1 MAEVLD
7 TVPVLKQPV
16 RWTSEMSDMR
26 AFLVPEAQH
35 TAMLTAL
42 AQSGWTEYPLTG
54 GELTRLQQR
63 YLPELDVLV
72 PPQEA
77 VFDWWAF
84 SLEDKPTPSSL
95 SPEEAFAVIGD
106 WDAAFY
112 DADSGLFLWYRCDF

>member
-1 MAEVLD
+1 M
-7 TVPVLKQPV
+7 
-16 RWTSEMSDMR
+16 
-26 AFLVPEAQH
+26 
-35 TAMLTAL
+35 
-42 AQSGWTEYPLTG
+42 
-54 GELTRLQQR
+54 
-63 YLPELDVLV
+63 LV